1 MKKALAWILLLAMT
15 LSFTA
20 CSGGSDTGDSA
31 EAGSSDQ
38 VYEFTLATTNPL
50 EAIDTQCAE
59 KIVERMEEETG
70 GKVKITLYPAGQLG
84 DLTQIYDEVIA
95 GTIDMSLTSVYGT
108 YNILN
113 EATYLPF
120 LADDYDDYRKVF
132 APDGFLAQKVG
143 EAEAELGVTQLGFF
157 PGGFIGVAYTDT
169 KGTTEEAFFDPTAK
183 KNGLIRIP
191 AMEYVTILMTSMN
204 FNVTNMNYSDVYTA
218 LQTGTIDG
226 SWHSGPY
233 LNYESFR
240 DVIKYYVDYKAA
252 NDNLTFMVNTEKF
265 ESMPE
270 EYQEL
275 LRTIV
280 QEELAV
286 GVDLVEQ
293 QEEECIQKMKDYGI
307 TVYQPTD
314 EQRAAMKEWVI
325 ENVWPQYYDMYG
337 QEFIEEL
344 TATLES

>member
-1 MKKALAWILLLAMT
+1 MLPSWA
-15 LSFTA
+15 
-20 CSGGSDTGDSA
+20 
-31 EAGSSDQ
+31 SS
-38 VYEFTLATTNPL
+38 
-50 EAIDTQCAE
+50 
-59 KIVERMEEETG
+59 
-70 GKVKITLYPAGQLG
+70 
-84 DLTQIYDEVIA
+84 
-95 GTIDMSLTSVYGT
+95 
-108 YNILN
+108 
-113 EATYLPF
+113 
-120 LADDYDDYRKVF
+120 
-132 APDGFLAQKVG
+132 
-143 EAEAELGVTQLGFF
+143 

-280 QEELAV
+280 QEELSV